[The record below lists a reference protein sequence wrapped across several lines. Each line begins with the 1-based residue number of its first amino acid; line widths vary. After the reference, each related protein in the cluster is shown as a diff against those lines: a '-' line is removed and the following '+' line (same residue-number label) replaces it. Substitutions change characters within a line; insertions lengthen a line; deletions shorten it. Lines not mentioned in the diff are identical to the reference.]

1 MNATGLLYLLRDE
14 PTLMD
19 PAPADVDVPAM
30 ERRKLDEVHT
40 CLGCG
45 NRARC
50 AVVADTEL
58 GPRWLDLCYGCV
70 YEIRKANT

>member
-19 PAPADVDVPAM
+19 PAPPDVDAQAM
-30 ERRKLDEVHT
+30 DRRRDDETHP

-45 NRARC
+45 NPAQC
-50 AVVADTEL
+50 AVVADTKL
-58 GPRWLDLCYGCV
+58 GPRWLDLCHGCFQEV
-70 YEIRKANT
+70 RVANS

>member
-19 PAPADVDVPAM
+19 PAPADVGVEAM
-30 ERRKLDEVHT
+30 ERRKVDEVHT

-45 NRARC
+45 GPAHC

-58 GPRWLDLCYGCV
+58 GPRWLDLCFGCV
-70 YEIRKANT
+70 HEIRKANS